1 MEIRRLNRP
10 EYHIAFNGYHTALSM
25 RSAAEALAG
34 GCIYGARIDGAYAG
48 YLCVLDEID
57 AVRVTYALTVPA
69 FRNRGVFTALLRH
82 VIQSPPRK
90 AQFCI
95 SPDHPSYPIVRR
107 CCDRLGFVR
116 DEDIRVFYCRHE
128 DRDKWQA
135 FMNQKGAALCAT
147 LERRGYKA
155 VPFREL
161 TPALLDQLRC
171 SDRSEYGNGMF
182 HPALYLD
189 NPDSRLSRTLSF
201 AAVING
207 RLAAYSLVTMED
219 EKTAQFAQLSVS
231 AAEQGHGVI
240 LLPFSASI
248 RCFFDKG
255 LSRACYAMY
264 ESNEPADAFRK
275 KVLTVFDASETRLEG
290 YSWPGS
296 AKEAAE

>member
-1 MEIRRLNRP
+1 MEIRKLNRP
-10 EYHIAFNGYHTALSM
+10 EYHIAFNGYHTALSG
-25 RSAAEALAG
+25 RSAAEAMTG
-34 GCIYGARIDGAYAG
+34 GYIYGARIDSAYAG
-48 YLCVLDEID
+48 YICVLNEID
-57 AVRVTYALTVPA
+57 TVRVTYALTVPE

-82 VIQSPPRK
+82 VIQSPPRR
-90 AQFCI
+90 AELCI
-95 SPDHPSYPIVRR
+95 STDHPFYPAVRR

-135 FMNQKGAALCAT
+135 FMDKKGSGLCAT
-147 LERRGYKA
+147 LERLGYRA
-155 VPFREL
+155 VSFRDL
-161 TPALLDQLRC
+161 DPALLDQLRH
-171 SDRSEYGNGMF
+171 SDRSEYGNEMF

-189 NPDSRLSRTLSF
+189 NPESRLSPDLSF
-201 AAVING
+201 AAVRDG
-207 RLAAYSLVTMED
+207 QLAAYSLVTMED

-231 AAEQGHGVI
+231 AGEQGRGVI
-240 LLPFSASI
+240 LLPFSASV

-264 ESNEPADAFRK
+264 ASNEPADAFRR
-275 KVLTVFDASETRLEG
+275 KVLAVFDTSETRLEG